1 MVCTYFS
8 RDQRDGVI
16 NCHLFSRAITNS
28 GLNLIYGTW
37 DFRGQITFHLALTFN
52 SKSRK
57 KVLAKKVV
65 KTMPTIVVTP
75 LP

>member
-28 GLNLIYGTW
+28 GLNLNTEPGISG
-37 DFRGQITFHLALTFN
+37 G
-52 SKSRK
+52 K
-57 KVLAKKVV
+57 
-65 KTMPTIVVTP
+65 
-75 LP
+75 LPSTSP